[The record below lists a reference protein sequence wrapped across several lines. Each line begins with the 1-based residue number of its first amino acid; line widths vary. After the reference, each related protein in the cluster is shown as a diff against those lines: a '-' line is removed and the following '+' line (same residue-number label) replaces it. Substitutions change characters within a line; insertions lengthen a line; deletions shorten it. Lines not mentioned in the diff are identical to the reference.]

1 MKNGGDASPKS
12 NNVEISVIESPK
24 KVTRRRKTSL
34 SRKRI
39 WSASYATNRIWYVIA
54 QRER

>member
-12 NNVEISVIESPK
+12 NNAEISIIESPK

-39 WSASYATNRIWYVIA
+39 WSASYATNRIWFVIV